1 MRGIIRKYFPDRGF
15 GFIYDYEGKKY
26 FFHVSDVQPP
36 ELPEVGARVE
46 FEAESSPKGAKAI
59 KVHIIADACPAFVQV
74 GKDVIRTS
82 TIRSYG
88 IAYQTFTEQIDHPA
102 IAKNGPVD
110 REVKYEVA
118 YVKTVDGCSYIVD
131 ELDGDEPVGQV
142 IARLNAVFGI
152 EKPVETPLLD
162 AEKQRE
168 QEMSALID
176 KYERDEEEFRAS
188 GWGTARRVFNRTLAA
203 LLILEDLL
211 GN

>member
-1 MRGIIRKYFPDRGF
+1 M
-15 GFIYDYEGKKY
+15 
-26 FFHVSDVQPP
+26 
-36 ELPEVGARVE
+36 
-46 FEAESSPKGAKAI
+46 
-59 KVHIIADACPAFVQV
+59 
-74 GKDVIRTS
+74 
-82 TIRSYG
+82 
-88 IAYQTFTEQIDHPA
+88 
-102 IAKNGPVD
+102 
-110 REVKYEVA
+110 
-118 YVKTVDGCSYIVD
+118 D